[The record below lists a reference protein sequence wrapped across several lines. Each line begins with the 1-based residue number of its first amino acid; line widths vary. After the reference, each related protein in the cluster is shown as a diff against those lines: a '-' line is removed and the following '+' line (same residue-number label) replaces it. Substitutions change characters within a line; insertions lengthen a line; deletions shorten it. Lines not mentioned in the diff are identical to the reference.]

1 MTARGDT
8 PHTAATRD
16 GPPRRPELPR
26 VEKPDPVR
34 PLGAVDVN
42 AVRAF
47 VERLS
52 EKAWRRENAGRE
64 HENPRGFYLHTQHIG
79 FRFLDGGRTPLRF
92 QSKPSWTIWR
102 RYLLPVMSHA
112 AAQYGF
118 AEPCYPV
125 VLLERIEAGH
135 GVHRPEDG
143 GHPHTSTH
151 RVWVPLQAVPR
162 TILSVGDTDVP
173 LEPGHALE
181 INNLLP
187 HRISN
192 GGDRDCIQLVFDVF
206 EGEPHA
212 RYCPICNTSSFRF
225 QDGGKPRRSEA
236 ECGRC
241 GSRERHRLIY
251 LYLQRVIGLFS
262 TSGKKMLDVS
272 PNESLAGALRSRLK
286 EGYLSAGKQ
295 GFEHGALDVQ
305 NMPYSDHTFDV
316 VCCSHVLEHVEND
329 RKALREIARV
339 LKNDGFAII
348 LVPILSEMTWENPA
362 ITDPKDR
369 LAHFGHPNHL
379 RSYGRDFT
387 QRLRDAGFTVSV
399 VRAAEFLHAREIEK
413 MRIRPLYRGE
423 PPAVAEDLIFH
434 CTKTG
439 AQDG

>member
-1 MTARGDT
+1 MTAGGDT

-64 HENPRGFYLHTQHIG
+64 HENPRGFHLHTQHIG

-92 QSKPSWTIWR
+92 QSKPIWTIWR

-125 VLLERIEAGH
+125 VSLERIEAGH
-135 GVHRPEDG
+135 GVHRPEDR
-143 GHPHTSTH
+143 GHPHTSMH
-151 RVWVPLQAVPR
+151 RVWVPLQAVQR

-192 GGDRDCIQLVFDVF
+192 GGDRDCIHLVFDVF

-339 LKNDGFAII
+339 LKTTA
-348 LVPILSEMTWENPA
+348 
-362 ITDPKDR
+362 
-369 LAHFGHPNHL
+369 L
-379 RSYGRDFT
+379 RSSWFRSSRRRRTRIPRSPIRKIGWPTSAIRTICDDTGRET
-387 QRLRDAGFTVSV
+387 SHNG
-399 VRAAEFLHAREIEK
+399 
-413 MRIRPLYRGE
+413 
-423 PPAVAEDLIFH
+423 
-434 CTKTG
+434 
-439 AQDG
+439 